1 MKTESYLLALV
12 IFTLLVLI
20 SSGHAEIKEK
30 SPRQKPPTK
39 FSNASNNVISNPRK
53 GKPVKTKTT
62 PVPKQGRNGN
72 AERLIANY
80 GEYAKILVETK
91 MKMEWDKFLT
101 SVLTI
106 LGFLSTLMMMTVD
119 PAEDFPLLNAPS
131 TGGIIN
137 HPDSFLLSLFQINQ
151 ESYRAFLCA
160 HNNINRI
167 RLSTLTI
174 PAYMK
179 AALDILDTGDMELIE
194 SRLHLPLKVVQK
206 SIENN
211 VKWSSE
217 VVAAFERLNQLIQE
231 VHLAA
236 VELQRVITVRKE
248 QVAANK
254 TIEELKN
261 QDLQEYL
268 SNRKKQVKEDL
279 DKQRQTEQDLLEAY
293 LSIPTDMDRISLDVA
308 QFVTGLL
315 AKMLGIFSNQEA
327 SEGLDNLIEYG
338 NGTRPTMELDD
349 PCIYNYTDQ
358 IFDISARSRQL
369 FESYTT
375 LSSLDSMKGKYDAND
390 DMNHYQNLLTTN
402 NASIECPPL
411 QRIVEMGCKTIQQ
424 MHQLANVTNESMPI
438 LNVEQKM
445 TMKMGGKA
453 IFKEWREAQFVQVRK
468 SIERFKENATRLANI
483 TSGRQARE
491 VMENLTRRNL
501 SESEQLTAFA
511 HEKIAMYT
519 EYAEVLK
526 ARLDNNTREI
536 TEKTSQFMSNL
547 NQIRN
552 WKTEEKDLKRAIE
565 MLEVGLADMNEVKG
579 NWAHLG
585 HFFAR
590 FSQIIIETITS
601 NSVGDFIQQ
610 LNTTIGTPSYKRN
623 EGIKGIEMKKIRDK
637 TVRVNKVLTVTNEL
651 ATTYYNISRDYL
663 MPRVHRLQFLM
674 DVSTGNSSHLDSERG
689 KLLNACEKDVI
700 VIQQLISDE
709 KRRLLEK
716 VNATVRQIVE
726 SNYRFLQTNR
736 TVERLTHNELN

>member
-30 SPRQKPPTK
+30 SPRSKQPTK

-53 GKPVKTKTT
+53 GKPIKPKTT
-62 PVPKQGRNGN
+62 PVPKQGRN

-80 GEYAKILVETK
+80 
-91 MKMEWDKFLT
+91 
-101 SVLTI
+101 
-106 LGFLSTLMMMTVD
+106 VD
-119 PAEDFPLLNAPS
+119 PAKDFPLLNAPS
-131 TGGIIN
+131 TGGIMN

-206 SIENN
+206 SIDNN
-211 VKWSSE
+211 VKWSKE
-217 VVAAFERLNQLIQE
+217 VVAAFERLNHLIQE

-236 VELQRVITVRKE
+236 VDLQRVKTAQKE

-261 QDLQEYL
+261 QDLEEYL

-279 DKQRQTEQDLLEAY
+279 DKQSQTEQDLLEAY
-293 LSIPTDMDRISLDVA
+293 LSIPTDMDRISLDLA

-327 SEGLDNLIEYG
+327 SQGLDNLIEYG
-338 NGTRPTMELDD
+338 NGTRPTMDD

-375 LSSLDSMKGKYDAND
+375 LASLDSKNGKYDAND
-390 DMNHYQNLLTTN
+390 DMNHYQNLLLTTN
-402 NASIECPPL
+402 NASIKCRPL
-411 QRIVEMGCKTIQQ
+411 QRIVEMGFETIQQ

-445 TMKMGGKA
+445 TIKMGGKA

-468 SIERFKENATRLANI
+468 AIERFKENATRLANI
-483 TSGRQARE
+483 TSGPQARE

-552 WKTEEKDLKRAIE
+552 WETEEMDLKKAIV
-565 MLEVGLADMNEVKG
+565 MLEGGLADMNEVKG

-585 HFFAR
+585 NFFAR
-590 FSQIIIETITS
+590 FSQIIETITS
-601 NSVGDFIQQ
+601 YSVGDFIQQ

-623 EGIKGIEMKKIRDK
+623 EGIKRIEMKKMRDK
-637 TVRVNKVLTVTNEL
+637 TVRVKKVLTVANEL
-651 ATTYYNISRDYL
+651 ATTYYHISRDYL

-674 DVSTGNSSHLDSERG
+674 DVSTGNSSHLASERG
-689 KLLNACEKDVI
+689 KLLDACERDVI
-700 VIQQLISDE
+700 VIQQLISDK

-736 TVERLTHNELN
+736 TDTNPTSVGPNPTEQSSG